1 MLLAPHLDACPLPEA
16 MSVAAA
22 DGLDDV
28 YDSLEQY
35 SWDDDVEFQSGLSA
49 ILGSN
54 ASPEQASELT
64 LRARCFYYAR
74 YAAELQR
81 ACARADCLR
90 KYSKN
95 VDFDAYKAYRN
106 ARGRPALVPNGV
118 QAPPT
123 ATSTSGSAG
132 GTLPEA
138 SANASEPP
146 APYPTSFAHI
156 VELVTTG
163 QPIPGIKEIPD
174 TLLAGQSSQ
183 AMQSK
188 RRKPWEKDDAPAG
201 GDAPAEATTTTT

>member
-1 MLLAPHLDACPLPEA
+1 

-22 DGLDDV
+22 DGLNDV
-28 YDSLEQY
+28 YESLEQY
-35 SWDDDVEFQSGLSA
+35 NWDEDAEFQSGLSA
-49 ILGSN
+49 ILGST

-74 YAAELQR
+74 RYNT
-81 ACARADCLR
+81 
-90 KYSKN
+90 N

-106 ARGRPALVPNGV
+106 VRGRPALVPNGV
-118 QAPPT
+118 QAPVA
-123 ATSTSGSAG
+123 ATIDNAG
-132 GTLPEA
+132 GILPEA

-174 TLLAGQSSQ
+174 TLLTGQASQ
-183 AMQSK
+183 ATQSR
-188 RRKPWEKDDAPAG
+188 RRKPWEKDETP
-201 GDAPAEATTTTT
+201 EATT